1 MGVNKKTE
9 NRPYSPKNC
18 KKNDELKK
26 KGRFFSRSPFKK
38 MGAQKNTI
46 MGG

>member
-26 KGRFFSRSPFKK
+26 KGRFFFKI
-38 MGAQKNTI
+38 ALQKNGRTKKI
-46 MGG
+46 Q